1 MKDILNLFDEL
12 IEIAR
17 ADDLSRDPRSL
28 KKRDGGEC
36 FIVHHLQVLKQA
48 VIDYDNS
55 RTSK

>member
-17 ADDLSRDPRSL
+17 AEDLSRDPRSL
-28 KKRDGGEC
+28 KKKDGGEC
-36 FIVHHLQVLKQA
+36 FIVHHLQILKQS

-55 RTSK
+55 RTGK